1 MWYHYRPMPNIKS
14 AKKRVKTGQ
23 RNTDRNYS
31 QKSSMRTA
39 IRIVRDLALAGNPE
53 EALAKLPAAFSK
65 IDKAIKRKIIHKNTG
80 ARLKA
85 RLTAKIK
92 AAQN

>member
-1 MWYHYRPMPNIKS
+1 MPNIKS
-14 AKKRVKTGQ
+14 SKKRVKIGH
-23 RNTDRNYS
+23 RNTERNNS

-39 IRIVRDLALAGNPE
+39 IRMVRDLALAGNSE
-53 EALAKLPAAFSK
+53 EALASLPAAFSK
-65 IDKAIKRKIIHKNTG
+65 IDKAIKRKIIHKNAG

>member
-1 MWYHYRPMPNIKS
+1 MPNIKS
-14 AKKRVKTGQ
+14 ARKRVKIGQ
-23 RNTDRNYS
+23 RNAERNSS

-39 IRIVRDLALAGNPE
+39 IKLVRDLALAGKDT
-53 EALAKLPAAFSK
+53 EALAKLPEAFSK

-80 ARLKA
+80 ARLKS

-92 AAQN
+92 STKTV

>member
-1 MWYHYRPMPNIKS
+1 MPNIKS
-14 AKKRVKTGQ
+14 AKKRVKVGH
-23 RNTDRNYS
+23 RNSERNNS

-39 IRIVRDLALAGNPE
+39 IRTVRDFALAGKVE
-53 EALAKLPAAFSK
+53 EALASLPAAFSK
-65 IDKAIKRKIIHKNTG
+65 IDKAIKRKIIHKNAG

-85 RLTAKIK
+85 RLTSKIK

>member
-1 MWYHYRPMPNIKS
+1 MPNIKS
-14 AKKRVKTGQ
+14 AKKRVKTSE
-23 RNTDRNYS
+23 RNTDRNAS

-39 IRIVRDLALAGNPE
+39 IRIVRDLALASNPE

-92 AAQN
+92 AAQAA